1 MQNTSATGTGAFT
14 GEIST
19 SHVKDLGLKWTILGH
34 SERRQYYGETNE
46 VVAGKVHLAVSTG
59 LDVIACVGELLA
71 DREANLTNQVVES
84 QLEAI
89 RGNLHLNRLISHI
102 ITNLLLQNV

>member
-1 MQNTSATGTGAFT
+1 MNMN
-14 GEIST
+14 ST
-19 SHVKDLGLKWTILGH
+19 THVKDLGLKWTILGH

-46 VVAGKVHLAVSTG
+46 VVAGKVQLAINSG

-71 DREANLTNQVVES
+71 DREANKTNSVVES

-89 RGNLHLNRLISHI
+89 RGTYFWEGI
-102 ITNLLLQNV
+102 V